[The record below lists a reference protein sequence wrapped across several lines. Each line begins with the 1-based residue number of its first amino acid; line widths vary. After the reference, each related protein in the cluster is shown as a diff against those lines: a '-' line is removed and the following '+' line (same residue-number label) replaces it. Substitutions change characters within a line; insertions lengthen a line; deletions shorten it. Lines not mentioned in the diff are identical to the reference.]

1 MSEEKISPTS
11 KKALASL
18 DAALKVFNKS
28 GKKAKLTAKQ
38 FNLLAQVKTKIKGVK
53 KGIVTPDK
61 LLEAL
66 NTLNTELKTSFK
78 L

>member
-18 DAALKVFNKS
+18 DAALKVLNKH

-38 FNLLAQVKTKIKGVK
+38 FSLQAQVKIKIKGVK
-53 KGIVTPDK
+53 KGFVSPDK

-66 NTLNTELKTSFK
+66 NNLNAELKTTFK